1 MTNHFR
7 TLALFVVLSVA
18 CAAAAGAQDQPRTP
32 PVPNSP
38 ITPLRVQ
45 VVLSKYQGDKKIS
58 SMPYTLSVNSDRSQA
73 ASLRMGAQV
82 PIVTAMQ
89 PPGADKLVVPI
100 QQVNYKDVGTNIDCR
115 AYAIDSDG
123 RYRLDLTI
131 EDSSVYTQEGQNAMR
146 PGDHPSFRSFRSTN
160 TLLLK
165 DGQTTQFTTATDKVS
180 GEVVKVDV
188 TLTVVK

>member
-7 TLALFVVLSVA
+7 TLGLCVIIALA
-18 CAAAAGAQDQPRTP
+18 CGVNGRAQDQAVAKP
-32 PVPNSP
+32 PVVS
-38 ITPLRVQ
+38 PLRVT

-58 SMPYTLSVNSDRSQA
+58 SLPYTLTINSERGSR

-89 PPGADKLVVPI
+89 PPGADKLVAPI
-100 QQVNYKDVGTNIDCR
+100 QQVNYKDVGTNIDCQ
-115 AYAIDSDG
+115 AYPVDAEG
-123 RYRLDLTI
+123 RYKLDITI
-131 EDSSVYTQEGQNAMR
+131 EDSSVYTVEGQNAMR

-165 DGQTTQFTTATDKVS
+165 DGQTTQFTTATDKVN
-180 GEVVKVDV
+180 GDVMKADV

>member
-7 TLALFVVLSVA
+7 TLGLVVVVALA
-18 CAAAAGAQDQPRTP
+18 CAATARAQDQAAAKP
-32 PVPNSP
+32 PVIS
-38 ITPLRVQ
+38 PLRVQ

-58 SMPYTLSVNSDRSQA
+58 SLPYTLTINSERGSH

-82 PIVTAMQ
+82 PIVTAVT
-89 PPGADKLVVPI
+89 PDAKAVTGIAPL
-100 QQVNYKDVGTNIDCR
+100 QQVIYRDVGTNIDCQ
-115 AYAIDSDG
+115 AYAIDGDG
-123 RYRLDLTI
+123 RYKLDLTI
-131 EDSSVYTQEGQNAMR
+131 EDSSVYTQDTQNPMR
-146 PGDHPSFRSFRSTN
+146 PGDHPSFRSFRSSN

-165 DGQTTQFTTATDKVS
+165 DGQTAQFTTATDKVS